1 MSSESKSRPAYR
13 LENQVKTNVKGV
25 HTLIKKSIIDGETK
39 GLSFSLLTKKDDK
52 FHRISVIEK
61 EKDTFEFTEK
71 IDDKETK
78 KEINMSDVK
87 KMVNKNKDLDFV
99 RDYIENKR
107 SMYKGKGGAV
117 KKSSKKGSKKAS
129 KKVVAKKAS
138 KKASKKSSKKVVA
151 KKSSKKAGSKKAS
164 KKVVAKKSSKKASK
178 KAGSKKA

>member
-1 MSSESKSRPAYR
+1 MSSESKSSPAYR

-25 HTLIKKSIIDGETK
+25 HTLIKKSIIDGESK

-61 EKDTFEFTEK
+61 EKDIFEFTEK

-117 KKSSKKGSKKAS
+117 KKSSKKASKKASKVVMVAKKGSKKASKKAS
-129 KKVVAKKAS
+129 KKVVAKKA
-138 KKASKKSSKKVVA
+138 SKKVVA

-164 KKVVAKKSSKKASK
+164 KKA
-178 KAGSKKA
+178 